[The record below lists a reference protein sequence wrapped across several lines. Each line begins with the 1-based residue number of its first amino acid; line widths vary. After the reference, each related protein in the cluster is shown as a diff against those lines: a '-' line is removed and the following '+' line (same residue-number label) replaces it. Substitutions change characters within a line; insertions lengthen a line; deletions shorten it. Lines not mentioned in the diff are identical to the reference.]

1 MEETES
7 HSCTGSIVSSRP
19 FLITDRPGQM
29 IQVSLAY
36 LQTAGEVPFSLGK
49 ARCTFMAGWTR
60 FGYVRMSSDV
70 VVRNLTAL
78 EFDFVLQTCKG
89 R

>member
-29 IQVSLAY
+29 IQVSFAY
-36 LQTAGEVPFSLGK
+36 SQNAGEVPFSLRE
-49 ARCTFMAGWTR
+49 ARCTFMGGWTR
-60 FGYVRMSSDV
+60 FVYVRMSSDV